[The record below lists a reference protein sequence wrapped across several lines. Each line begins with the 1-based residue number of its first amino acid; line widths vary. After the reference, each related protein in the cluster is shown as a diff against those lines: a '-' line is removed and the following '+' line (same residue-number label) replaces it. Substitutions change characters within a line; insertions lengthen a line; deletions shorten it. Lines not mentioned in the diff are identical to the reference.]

1 MEKKSFVLKGNI
13 VYSGENKELCSIEGG
28 YVVCENS
35 ICRGAFEKLPKQYE
49 TLPLTDYGD
58 KIILPG
64 MTDLHVHAPQYTF
77 RALGMDLEL
86 LDWLNV
92 HTFPEEAKYV
102 DISYAKRA
110 YGSFVS
116 DLKHSLT
123 TRACIFATL
132 HREATVALMDL
143 LEESGIVSYVG
154 KVNMDRNGGE
164 NLCEA
169 DASAAAEDTKKWI
182 EETAGKYE
190 RTNPILTPRFI
201 PSCTDELMR
210 ELAKLQKTTGLR
222 VQSHLSENPSEVAW
236 VKELVP
242 AAKNYADAYAVFDM
256 FGDKD
261 HPAVMAHCIYSEDE
275 MDLLKEH
282 GVYVA
287 HCPESNLNLSS
298 GIAPVRKF
306 LEEGVAVGLGSD
318 VAGGS
323 SLSMA
328 KALTLAVQVSKMY
341 WRLIDE
347 KSKPLTFAEAF
358 YLATA
363 GGGSYFGKVG
373 TFLDGYEFD
382 AVVAEDHIAKDV
394 REYTPIQR
402 TERMMY
408 DESTMTICAKYAAG
422 CACEL

>member
-28 YVVCENS
+28 YVVCENG

-182 EETAGKYE
+182 EETGGNYE

-298 GIAPVRKF
+298 GIAPVRRYCGRTWFRRGGRIFTFHGKSF
-306 LEEGVAVGLGSD
+306 DISGTGIKNVLASD
-318 VAGGS
+318 
-323 SLSMA
+323 
-328 KALTLAVQVSKMY
+328 
-341 WRLIDE
+341 
-347 KSKPLTFAEAF
+347 
-358 YLATA
+358 
-363 GGGSYFGKVG
+363 
-373 TFLDGYEFD
+373 
-382 AVVAEDHIAKDV
+382 
-394 REYTPIQR
+394 
-402 TERMMY
+402 
-408 DESTMTICAKYAAG
+408 
-422 CACEL
+422 

>member
-28 YVVCENS
+28 YVVCENG

-222 VQSHLSENPSEVAW
+222 VQSHLSETHRKS
-236 VKELVP
+236 
-242 AAKNYADAYAVFDM
+242 
-256 FGDKD
+256 
-261 HPAVMAHCIYSEDE
+261 
-275 MDLLKEH
+275 H
-282 GVYVA
+282 G
-287 HCPESNLNLSS
+287 
-298 GIAPVRKF
+298 
-306 LEEGVAVGLGSD
+306 
-318 VAGGS
+318 
-323 SLSMA
+323 
-328 KALTLAVQVSKMY
+328 
-341 WRLIDE
+341 
-347 KSKPLTFAEAF
+347 
-358 YLATA
+358 
-363 GGGSYFGKVG
+363 
-373 TFLDGYEFD
+373 
-382 AVVAEDHIAKDV
+382 
-394 REYTPIQR
+394 
-402 TERMMY
+402 
-408 DESTMTICAKYAAG
+408 
-422 CACEL
+422 

>member
-28 YVVCENS
+28 YVVCENG

-236 VKELVP
+236 VKELVSEREILQKELSALP
-242 AAKNYADAYAVFDM
+242 VILHIYPSDANFLLVKTRDAQALYDYLVAKGIIVRNRNKITLCENCLRITV
-256 FGDKD
+256 GT
-261 HPAVMAHCIYSEDE
+261 
-275 MDLLKEH
+275 
-282 GVYVA
+282 
-287 HCPESNLNLSS
+287 PEEN
-298 GIAPVRKF
+298 
-306 LEEGVAVGLGSD
+306 
-318 VAGGS
+318 
-323 SLSMA
+323 
-328 KALTLAVQVSKMY
+328 KA
-341 WRLIDE
+341 LIDE
-347 KSKPLTFAEAF
+347 LK
-358 YLATA
+358 
-363 GGGSYFGKVG
+363 KV
-373 TFLDGYEFD
+373 TL
-382 AVVAEDHIAKDV
+382 
-394 REYTPIQR
+394 
-402 TERMMY
+402 
-408 DESTMTICAKYAAG
+408 
-422 CACEL
+422 

>member
-1 MEKKSFVLKGNI
+1 
-13 VYSGENKELCSIEGG
+13 
-28 YVVCENS
+28 
-35 ICRGAFEKLPKQYE
+35 
-49 TLPLTDYGD
+49 
-58 KIILPG
+58 
-64 MTDLHVHAPQYTF
+64 
-77 RALGMDLEL
+77 
-86 LDWLNV
+86 
-92 HTFPEEAKYV
+92 
-102 DISYAKRA
+102 
-110 YGSFVS
+110 
-116 DLKHSLT
+116 
-123 TRACIFATL
+123 
-132 HREATVALMDL
+132 
-143 LEESGIVSYVG
+143 
-154 KVNMDRNGGE
+154 MDRNGGE

-242 AAKNYADAYAVFDM
+242 AAKNYADAYAVLI
-256 FGDKD
+256 
-261 HPAVMAHCIYSEDE
+261 CSEIRITRQSWHTVFTVRDE

-306 LEEGVAVGLGSD
+306 LEEGIAVGLGSD

-328 KALTLAVQVSKMY
+328 KALTLAVQVSKC
-341 WRLIDE
+341 
-347 KSKPLTFAEAF
+347 T
-358 YLATA
+358 
-363 GGGSYFGKVG
+363 GV
-373 TFLDGYEFD
+373 
-382 AVVAEDHIAKDV
+382 
-394 REYTPIQR
+394 
-402 TERMMY
+402 
-408 DESTMTICAKYAAG
+408 
-422 CACEL
+422 

>member
-28 YVVCENS
+28 YVVCENG

-242 AAKNYADAYAVFDM
+242 AAKIMQMPTLFLTCSEIRSTRQSW
-256 FGDKD
+256 
-261 HPAVMAHCIYSEDE
+261 AHCIYSEDE

-306 LEEGVAVGLGSD
+306 LEEGIAVGLGSD

-363 GGGSYFGKVG
+363 GGRSILVKSAHF
-373 TFLDGYEFD
+373 
-382 AVVAEDHIAKDV
+382 
-394 REYTPIQR
+394 
-402 TERMMY
+402 
-408 DESTMTICAKYAAG
+408 
-422 CACEL
+422 

>member
-28 YVVCENS
+28 YVVCENG

-236 VKELVP
+236 VKELVSEREILQKELSALP
-242 AAKNYADAYAVFDM
+242 VILHIYPSDANFLLVKTRDAQALYDYLVAKGIIVRNRNKITLCENCLRITV
-256 FGDKD
+256 GT
-261 HPAVMAHCIYSEDE
+261 
-275 MDLLKEH
+275 
-282 GVYVA
+282 
-287 HCPESNLNLSS
+287 PEEN
-298 GIAPVRKF
+298 
-306 LEEGVAVGLGSD
+306 
-318 VAGGS
+318 
-323 SLSMA
+323 
-328 KALTLAVQVSKMY
+328 KALIDALKKVTL
-341 WRLIDE
+341 
-347 KSKPLTFAEAF
+347 
-358 YLATA
+358 
-363 GGGSYFGKVG
+363 
-373 TFLDGYEFD
+373 
-382 AVVAEDHIAKDV
+382 
-394 REYTPIQR
+394 
-402 TERMMY
+402 
-408 DESTMTICAKYAAG
+408 
-422 CACEL
+422 

>member
-28 YVVCENS
+28 YVVCENG

-154 KVNMDRNGGE
+154 KVNMDRNGSPQLQE
-164 NLCEA
+164 ESAQASA
-169 DASAAAEDTKKWI
+169 DATVQWIEDTLDKFENVK
-182 EETAGKYE
+182 
-190 RTNPILTPRFI
+190 PILTPRFT
-201 PSCTDELMR
+201 PSCSDALM
-210 ELAKLQKTTGLR
+210 EKLSEIQKKYHLPM
-222 VQSHLSENPSEVAW
+222 QSHLSENFGEIAW
-236 VKELVP
+236 VKELCP
-242 AAKNYADAYAVFDM
+242 NTHFYGEAYSQFDL
-256 FGDKD
+256 FGGDC
-261 HPAVMAHCIYSEDE
+261 PTIMAHCVHSSDE
-275 MDLLKEH
+275 EIALMKKQ
-282 GVYVA
+282 GVYIA
-287 HCPESNLNLSS
+287 HCPQSNTNLAS
-298 GIAPVRKF
+298 GISPARRY
-306 LEEGVAVGLGSD
+306 LDEGLHIGLGSD
-318 VAGGS
+318 IAGGTS
-323 SLSMA
+323 VSILRAMA
-328 KALTLAVQVSKMY
+328 DAIQVSKLY
-341 WRLIDE
+341 WRLVD
-347 KSKPLTFAEAF
+347 SSMKPLTVEEAF
-358 YLATA
+358 YMGTE
-363 GGGSYFGKVG
+363 GGGSFFGKVG
-373 TFLDGYEFD
+373 SFKEGYEFD
-382 AVVAEDHIAKDV
+382 AVVLNDSTIPTPLKLSPKD
-394 REYTPIQR
+394 RL
-402 TERMMY
+402 ERLIY
-408 DESTMTICAKYAAG
+408 LSDDRNITAKYVAG
-422 CACEL
+422 RKIL